1 MILNSQ
7 HLGQQPNFNQI
18 IGNTDSQG
26 GAQRYRASF
35 GQTTSRRSARPHSVS
50 ADFSAVTAASS
61 NSSGARGNSGVR
73 RNTSMRLVAKPNAR
87 EFAPIKVISDNSS
100 EFVNFKH
107 LLETCPENYRKD
119 RLLVKRIKKIFA
131 DGISIEDV
139 MEQAQVRKDAY
150 CLSLGLSA
158 RFLEEYTRPIY
169 QNLLKVSS
177 ERNEKHKLRMEAF
190 KEQNGPNARLP
201 LDSCCDDET

>member
-1 MILNSQ
+1 M
-7 HLGQQPNFNQI
+7 
-18 IGNTDSQG
+18 
-26 GAQRYRASF
+26 
-35 GQTTSRRSARPHSVS
+35 S

-139 MEQAQVRKDAY
+139 ME
-150 CLSLGLSA
+150 
-158 RFLEEYTRPIY
+158 
-169 QNLLKVSS
+169 
-177 ERNEKHKLRMEAF
+177 
-190 KEQNGPNARLP
+190 
-201 LDSCCDDET
+201 